1 MAKTRITKRKG
12 SNTITLPRDQRPKSM
27 PVGKRMPSVVS
38 AKKAKSK
45 GDVKIKFLLDKPK
58 KVIAKDRKKRGG
70 ERNNRQNGCKIRC
83 SKKKQT
89 LLIQLVSNHDC

>member
-1 MAKTRITKRKG
+1 MAKTRTTKRKG
-12 SNTITLPRDQRPKSM
+12 SNTITLPRGQRPKSM
-27 PVGKRMPSVVS
+27 AAGKRMPSAVS

-58 KVIAKDRKKRGG
+58 KVIAKDRKSRG
-70 ERNNRQNGCKIRC
+70 ERNNRQKGCKIRC

-89 LLIQLVSNHDC
+89 LLI